1 MGKHNEYW
9 IDLELEYCSCNDY
22 YFRTLS
28 GRGIC
33 YHLGF
38 ARKKSNSNADVVRF
52 SDSEYYD
59 FIKSLVN
66 DNYLVICNETGD
78 SS

>member
-1 MGKHNEYW
+1 
-9 IDLELEYCSCNDY
+9 Y

-28 GRGIC
+28 GQGPC

-38 ARKKSNSNADVVRF
+38 AKGKISSKVDTVRF

-59 FIKSLVN
+59 FVRSVIN
-66 DNYLVICNETGD
+66 DNYLLIRNETGD
-78 SS
+78 LA